1 MDIIYLFKVLVR
13 RKWTILFCLAL
24 GLLGGLLFRIIVP
37 REYISTAQYSTGFA
51 QTQKVSLQLTEIFDV
66 NQIDFRINNV
76 IETFKSPIVLA
87 MVSYDL
93 MLHDLDSEH
102 PFRKLDKVDKQDTTF
117 IKADL
122 PKARFI
128 LRDKLTNLKLLSTYD
143 PQEKKVWDLM
153 NLYGYDEENILK
165 KLNV

>member
-24 GLLGGLLFRIIVP
+24 GLLGGILFRIIVP

-66 NQIDFRINNV
+66 NQIEFRINNV
-76 IETFKSPIVLA
+76 IETFKSPVVLA

-93 MLHDLDSEH
+93 MLHDLDAPH
-102 PFRKLDKVDKQDTTF
+102 PFRMLKDKLKKDTAY
-117 IKADL
+117 INADV
-122 PKARFI
+122 PKARLI
-128 LRDKLTNLKLLSTYD
+128 LRDKLTNLKLLATYD
-143 PQEKKVWDLM
+143 PQDK
-153 NLYGYDEENILK
+153 
-165 KLNV
+165 

>member
-13 RKWTILFCLAL
+13 RKWTILFCLL
-24 GLLGGLLFRIIVP
+24 SGLLGGILFRIIIP
-37 REYISTAQYSTGFA
+37 REYISTAQYSTGFS

-93 MLHDLDSEH
+93 MLHDLDSQY
-102 PFRKLDKVDKQDTTF
+102 PFRNLDFKLKGDSSFT
-117 IKADL
+117 KADL
-122 PKARFI
+122 PKARLI
-128 LRDKLTNLKLLSTYD
+128 LRDRLSNLKLLSTYD
-143 PQEKKVWDLM
+143 PQDKMVWDLL
-153 NLYGYDEENILK
+153 NLYGYDEDNILK
-165 KLNV
+165 KLA